1 MYVPVSIRQAD
12 VGETYM
18 SCKRI
23 NIGQITGSGK
33 ERSTQ
38 SMSELLEKILEK
50 KNMNEAYKKVCA
62 NKGAGGVDGMEL
74 EELDGFIRKNWN
86 SIREQIRGR
95 SYKPQPV
102 RRVEIPKPN
111 ASKRKLGIPT
121 VMDRVI
127 QQGIAQII
135 SPMCEPL
142 FSDHSY
148 GFRPNRSCEM
158 AIKDMLMF
166 LNEGYEWI
174 VDIDL
179 EKFFDNVPQD
189 KLMSLVHNIIN
200 DGDTESLIRKYL
212 KAGVMV
218 QGRYEK
224 TEQGT
229 PQGGNLSP
237 LLSNIML
244 NELDKELER
253 RGLRFVRYAD
263 DCVIAVRSEAS
274 AKRVMYS
281 ITDWIERKLGLKVNA
296 DKTHITRPMNLKYL
310 GFGFWKDSKTKEWK
324 CRPHKDSVQKFKR
337 TLKKLTERRKS
348 MAFAER
354 VKQLNRVIRGWINY
368 FAIGRMKTAMTD
380 IDAHLRTRLRVI
392 IWKQWK
398 VPKKRQWGLQ
408 KLGIG
413 KDLARQTSYMGD
425 HYQWIV
431 TKTCVVRAISK
442 EKLKQAG
449 LVSCYDYYME
459 RHALKLC

>member
-1 MYVPVSIRQAD
+1 
-12 VGETYM
+12 M

-111 ASKRKLGIPT
+111 GSKRKLGIPT

-127 QQGIAQII
+127 RQGIAQII

-189 KLMSLVHNIIN
+189 KLMSLVPNIIN

-253 RGLRFVRYAD
+253 RGLGFVRYAD

-337 TLKKLTERRKS
+337 TLKKVTERRKS

>member
-1 MYVPVSIRQAD
+1 
-12 VGETYM
+12 
-18 SCKRI
+18 
-23 NIGQITGSGK
+23 
-33 ERSTQ
+33 
-38 SMSELLEKILEK
+38 MSELLEKILDK
-50 KNMNEAYKKVCA
+50 RNMNEAYKKVCA

-74 EELDGFIRKNWN
+74 SELDGYIRENWD
-86 SIREQIRGR
+86 SIKEQIRQR

-111 ASKRKLGIPT
+111 GSKRKLGIPT

-127 QQGIAQII
+127 QQGIAQVI

-158 AIKDMLMF
+158 AIRDMLRF

-179 EKFFDNVPQD
+179 EKFFDKVPQD

-244 NELDKELER
+244 NELDKELEKR
-253 RGLRFVRYAD
+253 ELRFVRYAD

-274 AKRVMYS
+274 AKRVMYY

-296 DKTHITRPMNLKYL
+296 EKTHITRPSKLKYL
-310 GFGFWKDSKTKEWK
+310 GFGFYKDFKTKEWK
-324 CRPHKDSVQKFKR
+324 CRPHKVSVQKFKR
-337 TLKKLTERRKS
+337 KLKTLTNRS
-348 MAFAER
+348 QNMAFAVR
-354 VKQLNRVIRGWINY
+354 IQQLNWAIRGWINY
-368 FAIGRMKTAMTD
+368 FAIGSMKTAITD

-408 KLGIG
+408 KLGIE
-413 KDLARQTSYMGD
+413 KNLARRTSYMGD

-442 EKLKQAG
+442 EKLSQAG

>member
-1 MYVPVSIRQAD
+1 
-12 VGETYM
+12 
-18 SCKRI
+18 
-23 NIGQITGSGK
+23 
-33 ERSTQ
+33 
-38 SMSELLEKILEK
+38 MSELLEKILDK
-50 KNMNEAYKKVCA
+50 RNMNEAYKKVCA

-74 EELDGFIRKNWN
+74 SELDGYIRENWD
-86 SIREQIRGR
+86 SIKEQIRQR

-111 ASKRKLGIPT
+111 GSKRKLGIPT

-127 QQGIAQII
+127 QQGIAQVI

-158 AIKDMLMF
+158 AIRDMLRF

-179 EKFFDNVPQD
+179 EKFFDKVPQD

-212 KAGVMV
+212 KTGVMV

-244 NELDKELER
+244 NELDKELEKR
-253 RGLRFVRYAD
+253 ELRFVRYAD

-296 DKTHITRPMNLKYL
+296 EKTHITRPSKLKYL
-310 GFGFWKDSKTKEWK
+310 GFGFYKDFKTKEWK
-324 CRPHKDSVQKFKR
+324 CRPHKVSVQKFKR
-337 TLKKLTERRKS
+337 KLKTLTNRS
-348 MAFAER
+348 QNMAFAVR
-354 VKQLNRVIRGWINY
+354 IQQLNWVIRGWINY
-368 FAIGRMKTAMTD
+368 FAIGSMKTAITD

-408 KLGIG
+408 KLGIE
-413 KDLARQTSYMGD
+413 KNLARRTSYMGD

-442 EKLKQAG
+442 EKLSQAG

>member
-1 MYVPVSIRQAD
+1 
-12 VGETYM
+12 
-18 SCKRI
+18 
-23 NIGQITGSGK
+23 
-33 ERSTQ
+33 
-38 SMSELLEKILEK
+38 MSELLEKILDK
-50 KNMNEAYKKVCA
+50 RNMNEAYKKVCA

-74 EELDGFIRKNWN
+74 SELDGYIRENWD
-86 SIREQIRGR
+86 SIKEQIRQR

-111 ASKRKLGIPT
+111 GSKRKLGIPT

-127 QQGIAQII
+127 QQGIAQVI

-158 AIKDMLMF
+158 AIRDMLRF

-179 EKFFDNVPQD
+179 EKFFDKVPQD

-212 KAGVMV
+212 KTGVMV

-244 NELDKELER
+244 NELDKELEKR
-253 RGLRFVRYAD
+253 ELRFVRYAD

-296 DKTHITRPMNLKYL
+296 EKTHITRPSKLKYL
-310 GFGFWKDSKTKEWK
+310 GFGFYKDFKTKEWK
-324 CRPHKDSVQKFKR
+324 CRPHKVSVQKFKR
-337 TLKKLTERRKS
+337 KLKTLTNRS
-348 MAFAER
+348 QNMAFAVR
-354 VKQLNRVIRGWINY
+354 IQQLNWVIRGWINY
-368 FAIGRMKTAMTD
+368 FAIGSMKTAITD

-408 KLGIG
+408 KLGIE
-413 KDLARQTSYMGD
+413 KKSCKTDLIHGRPLSMD
-425 HYQWIV
+425 
-431 TKTCVVRAISK
+431 SN
-442 EKLKQAG
+442 
-449 LVSCYDYYME
+449 
-459 RHALKLC
+459 